1 MKSVVHALSFL
12 LIVAMLMGC
21 ASKNPEE
28 IKKVEVAPVSVEEP
42 AIEEPLMTSPEDLDP
57 SQMMPMRGE
66 FTPKNMPFEPGSMPM
81 GGEFTPENMPFE
93 PGAMLMGG
101 EFDPGRMMDRG
112 GFNEGG
118 MNFNI
123 TPSEPIECTVYE
135 SDLLYEV
142 STKSVSSPAFAQTYY
157 DAADIPNIEEYEI
170 VVILLNGDSFTTA
183 MLPEGVSVEKK
194 EDTIEIKNS
203 TSRKFNYYLEGSFE
217 GTIAIKSDS
226 ANYVITLNDV
236 ELKGKSLPAM
246 QLKSETKAFFYSAE
260 DSINRITD
268 SDDNEKKG
276 AITSSGDIIF
286 SGKGE
291 VEVTAYKKHGLKVD
305 GTVRVLSG
313 SLIINCDELSEG
325 NGISVDDAFIQDGG
339 NVEIYAYGSV
349 LGEESK
355 GIKVNGR
362 EGDNPKGYLVINGG
376 TITIDSVGKALTA
389 GFEADE
395 DGETET
401 KEDDPIPNVF
411 INNGVIKITT
421 TGEIYEYDDIS
432 LSPEGIEAKN
442 NLTINGGLIEVCAT
456 DDALNAGG
464 CIAINSGSL
473 FAYSRAADGI
483 DANGNV
489 VINGGLIVVLG
500 STMPEMA
507 IDADSDD
514 NFTYNG
520 GYLIALSGAGSQS
533 PSRTESKG
541 YAFSIG
547 GGFAEGESFALLDSS
562 GSAILAFT
570 VPENYDRANS
580 GIIASSDIISG
591 ETYSLLRNAEVSSD
605 YFFNGVHFSNIE
617 VSGGEKASSAAPSSA
632 ITSLGGGNMGGFPGG
647 MKTPPNFDLNTM
659 GNRQFDR
666 MNGRPVF

>member
-1 MKSVVHALSFL
+1 MKSTVHALLLL
-12 LIVAMLMGC
+12 LIGAMLMGC
-21 ASKNPEE
+21 ASQNPAE
-28 IKKVEVAPVSVEEP
+28 IKKVEAVAVEVEEP
-42 AIEEPLMTSPEDLDP
+42 VIEEPLMTSPEDLDP

-66 FTPKNMPFEPGSMPM
+66 FP
-81 GGEFTPENMPFE
+81 PENMPFE
-93 PGAMLMGG
+93 LGAMPMGG

-112 GFNEGG
+112 GFNGGG
-118 MNFNI
+118 MNFSI
-123 TPSEPIECTVYE
+123 TPSEPIEFTVDE

-142 STKSVSSPAFAQTYY
+142 STKSVSSPAFAETYH

-170 VVILLNGDSFTTA
+170 VVILLNGDSFITA
-183 MLPEGVSVEKK
+183 MLPDGVSVEKK
-194 EDTIEIKNS
+194 EDIIEINNS
-203 TSRKFNYYLEGSFE
+203 TSRKYNYYLEGSFE

-236 ELKGKSLPAM
+236 ELKGKALPAM
-246 QLKSETKAFFYSAE
+246 QLKSGTKAFFYSAE
-260 DSINRITD
+260 GSINRISD

-276 AITSSGDIIF
+276 AITASGDIIF

-291 VEVTAYKKHGLKVD
+291 IEVTAYKKHGLKVD

-313 SLIINCDELSEG
+313 SLIINCDEYSEG
-325 NGISVDDAFIQDGG
+325 NGISADDAYIQDGG

-395 DGETET
+395 DGETEAT
-401 KEDDPIPNVF
+401 EDDPIPNVF
-411 INNGVIKITT
+411 INNGVVKVTT
-421 TGEIYEYDDIS
+421 TGEIYEHDDIS

-442 NLTINGGLIEVCAT
+442 NLVINGGLIEVCAT

-464 CIAINSGSL
+464 NIVINSGSL
-473 FAYSRAADGI
+473 FAYTRAADGL
-483 DANGNV
+483 DANAMII
-489 VINGGLIVVLG
+489 INGGLIVALG

-507 IDADSDD
+507 IDCD
-514 NFTYNG
+514 NDNNFIYNG
-520 GYLIALSGAGSQS
+520 GYLVALSGAGAQS
-533 PSRTESKG
+533 PSRGESKG
-541 YAFSIG
+541 YVFSIG
-547 GGFAEGESFALLDSS
+547 GGFASGESFALLDST

-570 VPENYDRANS
+570 VPANFDRANS
-580 GIIASSDIISG
+580 GIIASSDIVSG
-591 ETYSLLRNAEVSSD
+591 ETYRLLRNVEISAD
-605 YFFNGVHFSNIE
+605 YFFNGAYFANIT
-617 VSGGEKASSAAPSSA
+617 VAGGEETASAAPASA
-632 ITSLGGGNMGGFPGG
+632 ITVLGGGNRGGL
-647 MKTPPNFDLNTM
+647 MTPPNFDPNAM

>member
-1 MKSVVHALSFL
+1 MKLIKCITTSLIVISLLAGCSTKSTFDNPEIEQISEIAAIENVELVSEEQTPVIEEALS
-12 LIVAMLMGC
+12 
-21 ASKNPEE
+21 S
-28 IKKVEVAPVSVEEP
+28 S
-42 AIEEPLMTSPEDLDP
+42 T
-57 SQMMPMRGE
+57 MMPEGFDMGVMVPPEGFERGM
-66 FTPKNMPFEPGSMPM
+66 MPQMGFDGRRDFQEGFDPASMLPPD
-81 GGEFTPENMPFE
+81 GFD
-93 PGAMLMGG
+93 PGAMGVG
-101 EFDPGRMMDRG
+101 FSVAPSQAIEF
-112 GFNEGG
+112 
-118 MNFNI
+118 
-123 TPSEPIECTVYE
+123 TVDE
-135 SDLLYEV
+135 SDALYDV
-142 STKSVSSPAFAQTYY
+142 STKSVSSPTIAETYY
-157 DAADIPNIEEYEI
+157 DAEDILDLEEYEI
-170 VVILLNGDSFTTA
+170 VVILLDGNNFNTA
-183 MLPEGVSVEKK
+183 VLPEGVTVEK
-194 EDTIEIKNS
+194 DGDVLGIENS
-203 TSRKFNYYLEGSFE
+203 TNRKYNYYLEGSYE
-217 GTIAIKSDS
+217 GTLEIESED
-226 ANYVITLNDV
+226 ANYAITLNDV
-236 ELKGKSLPAM
+236 TLKGKELPAI

-260 DSINRITD
+260 GSSNKISDSPNND
-268 SDDNEKKG
+268 KKG
-276 AITSSGDIIF
+276 VITSDGDVIL

-291 VEVTAYKKHGLKVD
+291 IEVTSYKKHGLKID
-305 GTVRVLSG
+305 GTVRVQSG
-313 SLIINCDELSEG
+313 TLVINCDELSEG

-362 EGDNPKGYLVINGG
+362 EGDSPKGYLVINGG

-401 KEDDPIPNVF
+401 NEDDPIPNVF

-489 VINGGLIVVLG
+489 VINGGLIVALG

-514 NFTYNG
+514 NFSYNG

-605 YFFNGVHFSNIE
+605 YFFNGIHFANIE

-632 ITSLGGGNMGGFPGG
+632 ITSLGGGNMGGIPGG
-647 MKTPPNFDLNTM
+647 MKTPPNFDPNTM

>member
-1 MKSVVHALSFL
+1 MKLIKCMATSLIVISLLAGCSTKSTFDNPEIEQIAEIAEIENAELVSEEQTTVIEEALS
-12 LIVAMLMGC
+12 
-21 ASKNPEE
+21 S
-28 IKKVEVAPVSVEEP
+28 S
-42 AIEEPLMTSPEDLDP
+42 T
-57 SQMMPMRGE
+57 MMPEGFDMGAMVPPEGFERGM
-66 FTPKNMPFEPGSMPM
+66 MPQMGFDGRRDFPEGFDPASMLP
-81 GGEFTPENMPFE
+81 PEGFD
-93 PGAMLMGG
+93 PGAMGVG
-101 EFDPGRMMDRG
+101 FSVAPSQAIEF
-112 GFNEGG
+112 
-118 MNFNI
+118 
-123 TPSEPIECTVYE
+123 TVDE
-135 SDLLYEV
+135 SDALYDV
-142 STKSVSSPAFAQTYY
+142 STKSVSSPTIAETYY
-157 DAADIPNIEEYEI
+157 DAEDILDLEEYEI
-170 VVILLNGDSFTTA
+170 VVILLDGNNFNTA
-183 MLPEGVSVEKK
+183 VLPEGVTVEKDGDVL
-194 EDTIEIKNS
+194 EIENS
-203 TSRKFNYYLEGSFE
+203 TNRKYNYYLEGSYE
-217 GTIAIKSDS
+217 GTLEIESED
-226 ANYVITLNDV
+226 ANYAITLNDV
-236 ELKGKSLPAM
+236 TLKGKELPAI

-260 DSINRITD
+260 GSINKISD
-268 SDDNEKKG
+268 SPNNDKKG
-276 AITSSGDIIF
+276 VITSDGDVIL

-291 VEVTAYKKHGLKVD
+291 IEVTSYKKHGLKVD
-305 GTVRVLSG
+305 GTVRVQSG
-313 SLIINCDELSEG
+313 TLVINCDELSEG

-401 KEDDPIPNVF
+401 NEDDPIPNVF

-489 VINGGLIVVLG
+489 VINGGLIVALG

-514 NFTYNG
+514 NFSYNG

-647 MKTPPNFDLNTM
+647 MKTPPNFDPNTM
-659 GNRQFDR
+659 GDRQFDR